1 MGFWLASEPRVTAP
15 LKRFDPVYWTV
26 DFPRPMVAAVCTTG
40 PHALRIDAVF
50 YRKNDLAGLI
60 WASADVHDHA
70 LLRYSADRDYRECR
84 LCFRWRSAGVLPLD
98 AVNGPTLTIEGRDAA
113 GEPRAW
119 YVRLWNYAEGTPEDA
134 IVSLDF
140 GSLDGGFLL
149 PGEADPVWA
158 GDVDRMFV
166 SLVAPGYDASDAAL
180 AAPVEGWIELADIVC
195 DGAGSVLTVGD
206 VIVPP
211 HGLGIATGYD
221 DLYNLTP
228 ARVAR
233 AIERLGYRGDV
244 NHYAG
249 MSHYFRLGADG
260 LVVPGVNVAAEAWH
274 RSFAAELAAADM
286 GLIVSLS
293 YELFDAHCP
302 EGWKQRRADGAP
314 ALTGYVPPS
323 TLLSPAN
330 DEAMAYLAGAAMALV
345 GYAVEAGL
353 AAKFQAGE
361 PWWWVDPASRA
372 PCLYD
377 AAAMA
382 AFAPASIGDVDGA
395 LGAAQ
400 LATLDAAGACLAAST
415 EALFAAVRGAF
426 ADCERLLLAYV
437 PGGQGAR
444 ARMNLPLGWAGA
456 FDVLQLE
463 AYEWVTVGHDDRAA
477 CSAAAARLAYPVGQ
491 QQYLGGFAASAADWR
506 AIVAATEQAAAPR
519 KFVWALPQVM
529 RDGFVY
535 FAEEAGMDAF
545 DDVMFPLEIGR
556 EATVTPGFSTAV
568 VASMGG
574 WEQRNMD
581 WAQGRLSFDA
591 GPGVR
596 SEADIGALIAFFRA
610 RRGMAKA
617 FRFRDPT
624 DCSSNGMT
632 GAPGAFDQVLGV
644 GDGVRTRFELV
655 KSYGVGDEAERRVIS
670 RPVAVS
676 VRVGVDGVEVADG
689 WVLEGGTVVFAE
701 APEEGAAV
709 TAGFLFD
716 VPVRFASDRLE
727 ISAGLWR
734 AGEAVSVPMV
744 EVREGL

>member
-1 MGFWLASEPRVTAP
+1 MGFWLAEKPGVTTS
-15 LKRFDPVYWTV
+15 LKRFDPAYWTV

-40 PHALRIDAVF
+40 PHSLRVDAVF

-60 WASADVHDHA
+60 WASADAHGHA
-70 LLRYSADRDYRECR
+70 LLRYATSRDCR
-84 LCFRWRSAGVLPLD
+84 GCSLSFRWRSARVLPLD
-98 AVNGPTLTIEGRDAA
+98 AVNGPTLTIEGRDADGA
-113 GEPRAW
+113 PRAW
-119 YVRLWNYAEGTPEDA
+119 YVRLWNYAAGTPEDA
-134 IVSLDF
+134 TVTLDF
-140 GSLDGGFLL
+140 STLDGGFLL

-180 AAPVEGWIELADIVC
+180 AAPVEGWAEVSDIAC
-195 DGAGSVLTVGD
+195 DGAGSVLDVGD

-228 ARVAR
+228 ARVVR

-260 LVVPGVNVAAEAWH
+260 PVVDGVNVAAAAWH
-274 RSFAAELAAADM
+274 RSFAEALAASGM
-286 GLIVSLS
+286 GLITSLS

-302 EGWKQRRADGAP
+302 EGWKQRAADGAP
-314 ALTGYVPPS
+314 ALTGYSPPS

-330 DEAMAYLAGAAMALV
+330 DAAMAYLAGVATALV
-345 GYAVEAGL
+345 GFAVEAGL
-353 AAKFQAGE
+353 AAKFQIGE
-361 PWWWVDPASRA
+361 PWWWVQGGA

-377 AAAMA
+377 DGAVA
-382 AFAPASIGDVDGA
+382 AFAPVAIGDVDGA
-395 LGAAQ
+395 LSAGQ

-415 EALFAAVRGAF
+415 AGLFAAVQAAF
-426 ADCERLLLAYV
+426 ADCARLLLAYV
-437 PGGQGAR
+437 PGGQGNR
-444 ARMNLPLGWAGA
+444 VRMNLPTGWAGQ

-463 AYEWVTVGHDDRAA
+463 AYEWVTAGRDDRAA
-477 CSAAAARLAYPVGQ
+477 CAAAGARLGYPASEQ
-491 QQYLGGFAASAADWR
+491 HYLGGFAAGPGDWW
-506 AIVAATEQAAAPR
+506 AIVAATEGADAAH
-519 KFVWALPQVM
+519 KFIWALPQVM

-535 FAEEAGMDAF
+535 FEEEARVEAF
-545 DDVMFPLEIGR
+545 DDVVFPLEIGR

-568 VASMGG
+568 TSSMGG
-574 WEQRNMD
+574 WEQRNAD

-617 FRFRDPT
+617 FRFRDPN
-624 DCSSNGMT
+624 DCSSAGMT
-632 GAPGAFDQVLGV
+632 GTPGAFDQVLGV
-644 GDGVRTRFELV
+644 GDGVRTRFDLV
-655 KSYGVGDEAERRVIS
+655 KIYGAGADAERRAIS
-670 RPVAVS
+670 RPVVVS
-676 VRVGVDGVEVADG
+676 VRVGVDGVELADG
-689 WVLEGGTVVFAE
+689 WSLDGGTVVFAE
-701 APEEGAAV
+701 APEDGVAV

-727 ISAGLWR
+727 IRAGLWR
-734 AGEAVSVPMV
+734 AGEAVACAMV
-744 EVREGL
+744 EVRE